1 MTSLGADVGSND
13 ETAPAGPGFST
24 QENEARCNSPLA
36 TSSFRETVRIMT
48 THKDINQFLTED
60 CNGKVK
66 DKTWLLGMFGS
77 VIYTVTGEKVRGGF
91 RYFTCEPAP
100 LLEAFERTDI
110 KAMLDLPFALDEDGE
125 ADTSSLLISLHYTE
139 SGSMLAMQ
147 VSEYQNYNPVP
158 ISPVTFLEGP
168 PAEALLADVKALDQS
183 N

>member
-1 MTSLGADVGSND
+1 
-13 ETAPAGPGFST
+13 
-24 QENEARCNSPLA
+24 
-36 TSSFRETVRIMT
+36 MT
-48 THKDINQFLTED
+48 THKDIGEFLAED

-77 VIYTVTGEKVRGGF
+77 VFYTVTGEKVKGGF

-100 LLEAFERTDI
+100 LLAALERQDI

-125 ADTSSLLISLHYTE
+125 ADTSSLLISLHYTQ

-147 VSEYQNYNPVP
+147 VTEYQDHNPVP

-168 PAEALLADVKALDQS
+168 AAQSLIVDVKALDQS